1 MNPATQTPQTTGTMG
16 LLSQLNR
23 VVYRRAT
30 EDVLG
35 IKLKQLITLEILA
48 RNEGCLQQELGQS
61 LMVDSN
67 NCVLLLNELDD
78 HGYVERRRDPQDRR
92 RHIVVITPAGT
103 KALKKAEAKL
113 EELEG
118 EVLANLDPTNGRS
131 SAASSPG
138 RCGPRRKLALPRSD
152 ESRFDARDHPH
163 AA

>member
-35 IKLKQLITLEILA
+35 IKLKQLIALEILA
-48 RNEGCLQQELGQS
+48 RNEGCLQQELGAT
-61 LMVDSN
+61 LMVDPN

-92 RHIVVITPAGT
+92 RHIVAITAAGV
-103 KALKKAEAKL
+103 KALRKAEAKL

-118 EVLANLDPTNGRS
+118 EVLANLD
-131 SAASSPG
+131 ASERDQLRG
-138 RCGPRRKLALPRSD
+138 LLARAMEGQDPSIALVC
-152 ESRFDARDHPH
+152 E
-163 AA
+163 

>member
-1 MNPATQTPQTTGTMG
+1 MNPATQTPHTTGTMG

-48 RNEGCLQQELGQS
+48 RNEGCLQQELGAS
-61 LMVDSN
+61 LMVDPN

-78 HGYVERRRDPQDRR
+78 HGYVERQRDPEDRR
-92 RHIVVITPAGT
+92 RHIVVITPAGL

-118 EVLANLDPTNGRS
+118 EVLSNLDAPEREQLRGL
-131 SAASSPG
+131 
-138 RCGPRRKLALPRSD
+138 LARAMDGQDPNWVC
-152 ESRFDARDHPH
+152 EE
-163 AA
+163 

>member
-48 RNEGCLQQELGQS
+48 RNEGCLQQELGAT

-78 HGYVERRRDPQDRR
+78 HGYVERQRDPQDRR

-103 KALKKAEAKL
+103 KALAKAEAKL
-113 EELEG
+113 EALEG
-118 EVLANLDPTNGRS
+118 EVLANLDPTERDQLRGL
-131 SAASSPG
+131 
-138 RCGPRRKLALPRSD
+138 LARAMDGQDPNWVCD
-152 ESRFDARDHPH
+152 E
-163 AA
+163 